1 MNGTLFGRT
10 IEMLIDDQKEI
21 FLCKIRKL
29 NCLAYRERRQVC
41 WFLKLSTTITT
52 STLIFFIVFVEI
64 NSLDT

>member
-21 FLCKIRKL
+21 FRCKIRKL
-29 NCLAYRERRQVC
+29 NCLAYRERRQEC

-64 NSLDT
+64 NSLVT